1 MLTSNALGSTTGM
14 TEFLR
19 AVQRPGNRFTVLMLI
34 VVSAARPIVVAAVN
48 DNSRTM
54 LLALAL

>member
-14 TEFLR
+14 TEFFL
-19 AVQRPGNRFTVLMLI
+19 AAQRPGNRFTVLMLI
-34 VVSAARPIVVAAVN
+34 VVAAARPIVVAAVK

-54 LLALAL
+54 LLALG